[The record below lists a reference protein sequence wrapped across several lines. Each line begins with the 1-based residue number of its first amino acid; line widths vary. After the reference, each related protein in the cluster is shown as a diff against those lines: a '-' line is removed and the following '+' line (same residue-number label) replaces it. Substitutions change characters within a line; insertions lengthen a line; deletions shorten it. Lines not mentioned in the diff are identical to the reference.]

1 MRVVDEQ
8 TGVGVPNL
16 RVSTDNGI
24 ICYTRAN
31 GDVIWTESSL
41 MSRGVRFE
49 IKDDGNQFV
58 NVGVRLR
65 VTPGGQAALKV
76 HRRI

>member
-16 RVSTDNGI
+16 RVSTDNGM

-31 GDVIWTESSL
+31 GDVIWIESSL
-41 MSRGVRFE
+41 MSRDVRFE
-49 IKDDGNQFV
+49 IKDEGNQFV
-58 NVGVRLR
+58 NVGVRLL